1 MEPIFTESASE
12 TVTAELAAQLA
23 RARAAL
29 PPSHCLDTQE
39 RELTE
44 SREAAFV
51 RLQNWAFTKGFAIVK
66 KSAKT
71 KDGQVVCQYFDCVH
85 QVPTV
90 CSHNRRK
97 Y

>member
-29 PPSHCLDTQE
+29 PPSHCLDPQE

-66 KSAKT
+66 ESAKT
-71 KDGQVVCQYFDCVH
+71 KDGQVVRQYFDCVH

>member
-12 TVTAELAAQLA
+12 TVTAELAIAAQLA

-29 PPSHCLDTQE
+29 PPSHCLDPQE

-51 RLQNWAFTKGFAIVK
+51 RLQN
-66 KSAKT
+66 
-71 KDGQVVCQYFDCVH
+71 
-85 QVPTV
+85 
-90 CSHNRRK
+90 
-97 Y
+97 